1 MGDDGIK
8 YDMFTP
14 KLLEKMNA
22 LVGEAD
28 IITPNLT
35 ELCLLTDA
43 DYDAIIDIA
52 DTRIL
57 IDVIGELAS
66 TLLPPDSDNSNTL
79 DSRQTS
85 KKEKEIIVIPTKTVP
100 QGITAIINFMPDAD
114 AKTNEE
120 AMLEEIKNVKTG
132 QVTYAVRDTHIDDKE
147 IHEGD
152 IMGIGDSGILAVGK
166 DLEETTKELIANLVD
181 EDSELISIYYGEEV
195 SEEDAEKFTE
205 EITEL
210 YPDVDV
216 DIQFGGCWHVVS
228 RGFFCRYS
236 LDSSLLKAVYD
247 PKASVPHAASL
258 RQGSPHCARFPT
270 AASRRSLGRVSV
282 PIWPV
287 GLSTRLPVV
296 GTVGRHPA
304 VYLMGR
310 GAIPSRRGF
319 SRGAM
324 RHPGVS
330 GITRPFGRL
339 SRGRGQVLHVLLS
352 RSPLASTRR

>member
-1 MGDDGIK
+1 MTKKIAVINDLSGFGRCSLTAAISVISAMGIQACPLPTAILTAQTGYPHYYLDDYTDKMDIYRQEWQKMGQHFDGIYTGFVASEAQIDQIFHFIDTFYTSDTFLLVDPVMGDDGIK

-132 QVTYAVRDTHIDDKE
+132 QVTYAVRDTRLDEKE

-152 IMGIGDSGILAVGK
+152 IMGIGDHGILAVGK
-166 DLEETTKELIANLVD
+166 GRENVAKEMVAAMVD
-181 EDSELISIYYGEEV
+181 EDSEVISIYYGAETT
-195 SEEDAEKFTE
+195 EEDAESLAAELE
-205 EITEL
+205 EA
-210 YPDVDV
+210 YPDCEVEV
-216 DIQFGGCWHVVS
+216 NMGGQPI
-228 RGFFCRYS
+228 Y
-236 LDSSLLKAVYD
+236 YYII
-247 PKASVPHAASL
+247 SVE
-258 RQGSPHCARFPT
+258 
-270 AASRRSLGRVSV
+270 
-282 PIWPV
+282 
-287 GLSTRLPVV
+287 
-296 GTVGRHPA
+296 
-304 VYLMGR
+304 
-310 GAIPSRRGF
+310 
-319 SRGAM
+319 
-324 RHPGVS
+324 
-330 GITRPFGRL
+330 
-339 SRGRGQVLHVLLS
+339 
-352 RSPLASTRR
+352 